1 MTVSASTDPITEE
14 LFRNAISAIG
24 DEMVLT
30 IYRTAYSGVL
40 KNIMDYSAALCD
52 ADGRLVAQGLSLPGH
67 LCSIPV
73 ALQAVLRHFGDD
85 VAEGDIFIN
94 NDPYDGGM
102 HLPDIFIFKPL
113 FADSA
118 DTNTSRESGGDA
130 TSPARKP
137 IAYAATICHH
147 TDVGG
152 RVPGSNASDSTE
164 IYAEG
169 LRIPPLKLY
178 DRGQPNTTLFRMIE
192 RNVRVPNRVFGDIRS
207 QLAACE
213 IAARGMSDLVARHGA
228 DGVRTLM
235 VAMMDYSERLTRHC
249 LLELPDG
256 EATFT
261 DWIDDDQIDVGV
273 PIPLVCTIRKRG
285 DTMEVDWT
293 GSAPQVK
300 GAINNT
306 WSYTAAMSFTAVKSV
321 LSINMPNND
330 GVFRPIKVIA
340 PPGTITNG
348 KLPAACAARGLTGF
362 RGVDCAFGALAQL
375 YPDRVFAA
383 SDGGN
388 TGLTIGGYDK
398 DLNPFIYVDFI
409 SGAWGGRPWA
419 DGLDGNTVMFANM
432 ASFSVEVIEA
442 ENPLEVL
449 DYEFVPDTG
458 GPGLF
463 RGGMSQRK
471 TWRMLADEGIL
482 QVRADRQTHRP
493 YGLQGGGPGAFGVNM
508 LDPGLPTEEKL
519 HAKLTMT
526 LRKGQVFRHELPGAG
541 GWGDALTR
549 DLASVARDLRD
560 GLVSI
565 EAARR
570 DYGVVATGD
579 PPVIDE
585 AATQARRAHLTKVRP
600 RLPNVAWQPAEAAE

>member
-1 MTVSASTDPITEE
+1 MDPITQE
-14 LFRNAISAIG
+14 LFRNAVAALG

-40 KNIMDYSAALCD
+40 KNIMDYSAAICD
-52 ADGRLVAQGLSLPGH
+52 AQGRLAAQGLSLPGH

-73 ALQAVLRHFGDD
+73 ALQAVLRHYGDD
-85 VAEGDIFIN
+85 IAEGDILIN

-113 FADSA
+113 FSD
-118 DTNTSRESGGDA
+118 GQV
-130 TSPARKP
+130 

-178 DRGQPNTTLFRMIE
+178 ERGVPNATLFRLIE

-213 IAARGMSDLVARHGA
+213 IAARGMTDLVARYGA
-228 DGVRTLM
+228 QTVRTLM
-235 VAMMDYSERLTRHC
+235 SRAMDYSERLTRYC
-249 LLELPDG
+249 LAQLADG
-256 EATFT
+256 EATFV
-261 DWIDDDQIDVGV
+261 DWIDDDQIDEGK
-273 PIPLVCTIRKRG
+273 PIKLVCTVRKHG
-285 DTMEVDWT
+285 ETMEVDWT

-306 WSYTAAMSFTAVKSV
+306 WSYTAAASFTAVKSV

-340 PPGTITNG
+340 PEGTIMHG

-362 RGVDCAFGALAQL
+362 RAVDCCFGALAQL

-398 DLNPFIYVDFI
+398 DLKPFIYVDFI

-419 DGLDGNTVMFANM
+419 DGLDGNTCMFANM

-458 GPGLF
+458 GAGKF
-463 RGGMSQRK
+463 RGGMAQRK

-493 YGLQGGGPGAFGVNM
+493 YGLYGGGAGAPGRNL
-508 LDPGLPTEEKL
+508 LDPGTNTERKL
-519 HAKLTMT
+519 HSKLTMT
-526 LRKGQVFRHELPGAG
+526 LRKDEVFRHDLPGAG
-541 GWGDALTR
+541 GWGDPLAR
-549 DLASVARDLRD
+549 DLALVAKDLRD
-560 GLVSI
+560 GLVTI
-565 EAARR
+565 EGAAR
-570 DYGVVATGD
+570 DYAVIARGD

-585 AATQARRAHLTKVRP
+585 AATFSLRAQRSNLGPTRHEIASSP
-600 RLPNVAWQPAEAAE
+600 RDAQ

>member
-1 MTVSASTDPITEE
+1 MSDPITEE

-40 KNIMDYSAALCD
+40 KNIMDYSAAICD
-52 ADGRLVAQGLSLPGH
+52 AQGRLVAQGLSLPGH

-73 ALQAVLRHFGDD
+73 ALQAVLAQFGDD
-85 VAEGDIFIN
+85 VHPGDIFIN

-113 FADSA
+113 FAPMDQ
-118 DTNTSRESGGDA
+118 GGR
-130 TSPARKP
+130 PV
-137 IAYAATICHH
+137 AYAATICHH

-178 DRGQPNTTLFRMIE
+178 ERGQPNTTLFRMID
-192 RNVRVPNRVFGDIRS
+192 RNVRVPGRVLGDIRS

-213 IAARGMSDLVARHGA
+213 IAARGMTDLLARYGA
-228 DGVRTLM
+228 DGVVGLM
-235 VAMMDYSERLTRHC
+235 SATMDYSERLTRHC
-249 LLELPDG
+249 LSELPDG

-285 DTMEVDWT
+285 DAMEVDWT

-330 GVFRPIKVIA
+330 GVFRPITVIA

-348 KLPAACAARGLTGF
+348 LLPAACAARGLTGF

-375 YPDRVFAA
+375 YPDRVMAA

-398 DLNPFIYVDFI
+398 ELNPFIYVDFI

-419 DGLDGNTVMFANM
+419 DGLDGNTCMFANM

-458 GPGLF
+458 GAGKF

-471 TWRMLADEGIL
+471 TWRMLADEGVL

-493 YGLQGGGPGAFGVNM
+493 YGLYGGGPGA
-508 LDPGLPTEEKL
+508 PGLNVMNPGAGTETKL
-519 HAKLTMT
+519 HAKITMT
-526 LRKGQVFRHELPGAG
+526 LRRRDVFRHELPGAG
-541 GWGDALTR
+541 GWGPALER
-549 DLASVARDLRD
+549 DLAMVARDLRD
-560 GLVSI
+560 GLVTI
-565 EAARR
+565 EAAAVH
-570 DYGVVATGD
+570 YGVVAHGD
-579 PPVIDE
+579 PPLIDE
-585 AATQARRAHLTKVRP
+585 AATGALRARLK
-600 RLPNVAWQPAEAAE
+600 AE

>member
-1 MTVSASTDPITEE
+1 MLAPDPITEE
-14 LFRNAISAIG
+14 LFRNALAALG

-52 ADGRLVAQGLSLPGH
+52 AQGRLAAQGLALPGH

-85 VAEGDIFIN
+85 IAEGDILIN

-113 FADSA
+113 FADG
-118 DTNTSRESGGDA
+118 R
-130 TSPARKP
+130 P

-178 DRGQPNTTLFRMIE
+178 ERGKPNTTLFRMID
-192 RNVRVPNRVFGDIRS
+192 RNVRLPGRVLGDIRS

-213 IAARGMSDLVARHGA
+213 IAARGMTDLVERYGA
-228 DGVRTLM
+228 DGVVSLM
-235 VAMMDYSERLTRHC
+235 NATMDYSERLTRHC
-249 LLELPDG
+249 LSELPDG

-261 DWIDDDQIDVGV
+261 DWIDDDQIDAGV
-273 PIPLVCTIRKRG
+273 PIPLVCTVRKRG
-285 DTMEVDWT
+285 DAMEVDWT

-340 PPGTITNG
+340 PLGTITHG

-362 RGVDCAFGALAQL
+362 RGVDCCFGALAKL
-375 YPDRVFAA
+375 YPDRVIAA
-383 SDGGN
+383 SEGGN
-388 TGLTIGGYDK
+388 TGITIGGYDK
-398 DLNPFIYVDFI
+398 ELNPFIYVDFL
-409 SGAWGGRPWA
+409 SGCWGGRPWA
-419 DGLDGNTVMFANM
+419 DGLDGNTSMFANM

-458 GPGLF
+458 GAGKF
-463 RGGMSQRK
+463 RGGMAQRK

-493 YGLQGGGPGAFGVNM
+493 YGLQGGGPGAAGRNI
-508 LDPGLPTEEKL
+508 LDPGRGTEEKL
-519 HAKLTMT
+519 HSKLTMT
-526 LRKGQVFRHELPGAG
+526 LRKGQLFRHELPGAG

-549 DLASVARDLRD
+549 ELPLVAKDLRD
-560 GLVSI
+560 GLVTI
-565 EAARR
+565 DAAAR
-570 DYGVVATGD
+570 DYGVVALGD

-585 AATQARRAHLTKVRP
+585 TATEVLRAKLRRVST
-600 RLPNVAWQPAEAAE
+600 

>member
-1 MTVSASTDPITEE
+1 MADPITEE

-40 KNIMDYSAALCD
+40 KNIMDYSAAICD

-73 ALQAVLRHFGDD
+73 ALRAVLKHFRDD
-85 VAEGDIFIN
+85 IVEGDIFVN

-113 FADSA
+113 FADGA
-118 DTNTSRESGGDA
+118 V
-130 TSPARKP
+130 

-178 DRGQPNTTLFRMIE
+178 EAGKANTTLFRMIE
-192 RNVRVPNRVFGDIRS
+192 RNVRIPGRVFGDIRS

-213 IAARGMSDLVARHGA
+213 IAARGMADLVTRY
-228 DGVRTLM
+228 GVDEVRRLM

-261 DWIDDDQIDVGV
+261 DWIDDDQIDMGV
-273 PIPLVCTIRKRG
+273 PIKLVCTVRKHG

-340 PPGTITNG
+340 PSGTITNG

-362 RGVDCAFGALAQL
+362 RGVDCAFGALARL
-375 YPDRVFAA
+375 YPDRVMAA

-419 DGLDGNTVMFANM
+419 DGLDGNTCMFANM

-458 GPGLF
+458 GAGKF

-493 YGLQGGGPGAFGVNM
+493 YGLRGGGPGAFGRNI
-508 LDPGLPTEEKL
+508 LDPGLPTEETL

-526 LRKGQVFRHELPGAG
+526 FRRGQVFRHELPGAG
-541 GWGDALTR
+541 GHGDALSR
-549 DLASVARDLRD
+549 DLLLIAKDLRD
-560 GLVSI
+560 GLVTI
-565 EAARR
+565 DGAAR
-570 DYGVVATGD
+570 DYGVVAQGD
-579 PPVIDE
+579 PPEIDL
-585 AATQARRAHLTKVRP
+585 AATEALRARLRATRKP
-600 RLPNVAWQPAEAAE
+600 MPAVAWEPAA

>member
-1 MTVSASTDPITEE
+1 MSDPITEE

-40 KNIMDYSAALCD
+40 KNIMDYSAAVCD
-52 ADGRLVAQGLSLPGH
+52 SQGRLVAQGLSLPGH

-73 ALQAVLRHFGDD
+73 ALQAVLAHFGPD
-85 VAEGDIFIN
+85 VHEGDIFIN

-113 FADSA
+113 FAPTDGSKA
-118 DTNTSRESGGDA
+118 
-130 TSPARKP
+130 P

-178 DRGQPNTTLFRMIE
+178 ERGQPNTTLFRMIE
-192 RNVRVPNRVFGDIRS
+192 RNVRLPGRVLGDIRS

-213 IAARGMSDLVARHGA
+213 IAARGMTDLVGRYGG
-228 DGVRTLM
+228 DGVRDLM
-235 VAMMDYSERLTRHC
+235 VAMMDYSERLTRQC

-261 DWIDDDQIDVGV
+261 DWIDDDQIDLGK
-273 PIPLVCTIRKRG
+273 PIPLVCTIRKHG

-293 GSAPQVK
+293 GSSPQVK

-306 WSYTAAMSFTAVKSV
+306 LSYTAAMSFTAVKSV
-321 LSINMPNND
+321 LSVNMPNND
-330 GVFRPIKVIA
+330 GVFRPIKIIA
-340 PPGTITNG
+340 PAGTITHG

-362 RGVDCAFGALAQL
+362 RGVDCCFGALAQL

-398 DLNPFIYVDFI
+398 QLNPFIYVDFM
-409 SGAWGGRPWA
+409 SGAWGGSSMGRWI
-419 DGLDGNTVMFANM
+419 GRQHRHVRQYGELF
-432 ASFSVEVIEA
+432 
-442 ENPLEVL
+442 
-449 DYEFVPDTG
+449 G
-458 GPGLF
+458 GSD
-463 RGGMSQRK
+463 RGGEPAGSAGLR
-471 TWRMLADEGIL
+471 
-482 QVRADRQTHRP
+482 VRARHRRRRKVP
-493 YGLQGGGPGAFGVNM
+493 RRHVA
-508 LDPGLPTEEKL
+508 
-519 HAKLTMT
+519 AK
-526 LRKGQVFRHELPGAG
+526 
-541 GWGDALTR
+541 
-549 DLASVARDLRD
+549 DLAHAGRRRRAAGSCRPSDPPSIRPVWRRPRRAWAERARSRAAHRAKTACEAHD
-560 GLVSI
+560 
-565 EAARR
+565 EPAARGR
-570 DYGVVATGD
+570 F
-579 PPVIDE
+579 PS
-585 AATQARRAHLTKVRP
+585 
-600 RLPNVAWQPAEAAE
+600 

>member
-1 MTVSASTDPITEE
+1 MADPITEE

-40 KNIMDYSAALCD
+40 KNIMDYSAAICD
-52 ADGRLVAQGLSLPGH
+52 AEGRLVAQGLSLPGH

-85 VAEGDIFIN
+85 VEPGDIFIN

-113 FADSA
+113 F
-118 DTNTSRESGGDA
+118 TNPPSSGG
-130 TSPARKP
+130 KP

-178 DRGQPNTTLFRMIE
+178 ERGQPNATLFRMIE
-192 RNVRVPNRVFGDIRS
+192 RNVRLPGRVFGDIRS

-213 IAARGMSDLVARHGA
+213 IAARGMTDLVARYGGN
-228 DGVRTLM
+228 GVRDLM
-235 VAMMDYSERLTRHC
+235 VAMMDYSERLTRQC

-256 EATFT
+256 EASFT
-261 DWIDDDQIDVGV
+261 DWIDDDQIDLGK
-273 PIPLVCTIRKRG
+273 PIKLVCTVRKHG

-306 WSYTAAMSFTAVKSV
+306 LSYTAAMSFTAVKSV
-321 LSINMPNND
+321 LSVNMPNND
-330 GVFRPIKVIA
+330 GVFRPIKIIA
-340 PPGTITNG
+340 PLGTITHG
-348 KLPAACAARGLTGF
+348 QLPAACAARGLTGF
-362 RGVDCAFGALAQL
+362 RGADCCFGALAQL
-375 YPDRVFAA
+375 YPNRVFAA

-388 TGLTIGGYDK
+388 TGLTVGGYDK

-419 DGLDGNTVMFANM
+419 DGLDGNTCMFANM

-458 GPGLF
+458 GAGRF

-471 TWRMLADEGIL
+471 TWRMLADEGVL

-493 YGLQGGGPGAFGVNM
+493 YGLWGGGPGT
-508 LDPGLPTEEKL
+508 PGLNVMNPGPGETKL
-519 HAKLTMT
+519 HSKITMN
-526 LRKGQVFRHELPGAG
+526 LMRGDIFRHELPGAG
-541 GWGDALTR
+541 GWGAALDR
-549 DLASVARDLRD
+549 DLALVARDLRD
-560 GLVSI
+560 GLVSV
-565 EAARR
+565 EAAAH
-570 DYGVVATGD
+570 DYGVVADGD
-579 PPVIDE
+579 PPVINM
-585 AATQARRAHLTKVRP
+585 AATETLRARLRRDRKP
-600 RLPNVAWQPAEAAE
+600 LPDVAWEPTA

>member
-1 MTVSASTDPITEE
+1 MATMRTSDPITEE
-14 LFRNAISAIG
+14 LFRNALAALG

-52 ADGRLVAQGLSLPGH
+52 AQGRLAAQGLALPGH

-73 ALQAVLRHFGDD
+73 ALQAVLRHFGEDI
-85 VAEGDIFIN
+85 AEGDILIN

-113 FADSA
+113 FAQGQQDG
-118 DTNTSRESGGDA
+118 R
-130 TSPARKP
+130 P

-178 DRGQPNTTLFRMIE
+178 ERGQPNTTLFRMID
-192 RNVRVPNRVFGDIRS
+192 RNVRVPGRVLGDIRS

-213 IAARGMSDLVARHGA
+213 IAARGMADLVERYGA
-228 DGVRTLM
+228 DGVTSM
-235 VAMMDYSERLTRHC
+235 MNATMDYSERLTRHC
-249 LLELPDG
+249 LSELPDG

-261 DWIDDDQIDVGV
+261 DWIDDDQIDVGK
-273 PIPLVCTIRKRG
+273 PIPLVCTVRKRG
-285 DTMEVDWT
+285 DAMEVDWT

-340 PPGTITNG
+340 PPGTITHG

-362 RGVDCAFGALAQL
+362 RGVDCCFGALAQL
-375 YPDRVFAA
+375 YPDRVYAA

-388 TGLTIGGYDK
+388 TGVTIGGYDTA
-398 DLNPFIYVDFI
+398 LRPFIYVDFL
-409 SGAWGGRPWA
+409 SGCWGARPWA
-419 DGLDGNTVMFANM
+419 DGLDGNTSMFANM

-458 GPGLF
+458 GAGKF

-493 YGLQGGGPGAFGVNM
+493 YGLQGGGPGAAGRNV
-508 LDPGLPTEEKL
+508 LDPGLPSEEKL

-526 LRKGQVFRHELPGAG
+526 LRKGQVFRHQLPGAG
-541 GWGDALTR
+541 GWGDALER
-549 DLASVARDLRD
+549 DLALVAKDLRD
-560 GLVSI
+560 GLVTI
-565 EAARR
+565 EGAAR
-570 DYGVVATGD
+570 DYGVVARGD
-579 PPVIDE
+579 PPEIDA
-585 AATQARRAHLTKVRP
+585 AATEKLRAELRRRRG
-600 RLPNVAWQPAEAAE
+600 RLPDVAWEAPG

>member
-1 MTVSASTDPITEE
+1 MSDPITEE

-40 KNIMDYSAALCD
+40 KNIMDYSAAICD
-52 ADGRLVAQGLSLPGH
+52 AQGRLVAQGLSLPGH

-73 ALQAVLRHFGDD
+73 ALQAVLAAFGED
-85 VAEGDIFIN
+85 VHPGDIFIN

-113 FADSA
+113 FAPMEEGERVVA
-118 DTNTSRESGGDA
+118 F
-130 TSPARKP
+130 
-137 IAYAATICHH
+137 AATICHH

-152 RVPGSNASDSTE
+152 RVPGSNASDSLE

-178 DRGQPNTTLFRMIE
+178 ERGVANATLFRMIE
-192 RNVRVPNRVFGDIRS
+192 RNVRLPGRVFGDIRS

-213 IAARGMSDLVARHGA
+213 IAARGMADLVGRYGS
-228 DGVRTLM
+228 DGVSALM
-235 VAMMDYSERLTRHC
+235 VSMMDYSERLTRQC
-249 LLELPDG
+249 LLELADG

-293 GSAPQVK
+293 GSAKQVK
-300 GAINNT
+300 GSINNT
-306 WSYTAAMSFTAVKSV
+306 LSYTAAMSFTAVKSV
-321 LSINMPNND
+321 LSVNMPNND
-330 GVFRPIKVIA
+330 GVFRPIKIIA
-340 PPGTITNG
+340 PAGTIVHG

-375 YPDRVFAA
+375 YPDKVFAA

-398 DLNPFIYVDFI
+398 ALNPFIYVDFI

-419 DGLDGNTVMFANM
+419 DGLDGNTCMFANM

-458 GPGLF
+458 GAGRF
-463 RGGMSQRK
+463 RGGMAQRK

-493 YGLQGGGPGAFGVNM
+493 YGLQGGGPGAPGLNVM
-508 LDPGLPTEEKL
+508 DPGMAGETRL
-519 HAKLTMT
+519 HAKITMNL
-526 LRKGQVFRHELPGAG
+526 LRGQVFRHELPGAG
-541 GWGDALTR
+541 GWGPALER
-549 DLASVARDLRD
+549 DLALVARDLRD
-560 GLVSI
+560 GLVSVD
-565 EAARR
+565 AAAR
-570 DYGVVATGD
+570 DYGVVAEGD
-579 PPVIDE
+579 PPVIDVVATE
-585 AATQARRAHLTKVRP
+585 VLRSRLKAERVALPTPAWEPAA
-600 RLPNVAWQPAEAAE
+600 

>member
-1 MTVSASTDPITEE
+1 MTTSDPITEE
-14 LFRNAISAIG
+14 LFRNAIAALG

-52 ADGRLVAQGLSLPGH
+52 AQGRLAAQGLALPGH

-85 VAEGDIFIN
+85 IAEGDILIN

-113 FADSA
+113 FADG
-118 DTNTSRESGGDA
+118 R
-130 TSPARKP
+130 P

-178 DRGQPNTTLFRMIE
+178 ERGRPNTTLFRMID
-192 RNVRVPNRVFGDIRS
+192 RNVRVPGRVLGDIRS

-213 IAARGMSDLVARHGA
+213 IAARGMTDLVARYGA
-228 DGVRTLM
+228 DDVVALM
-235 VAMMDYSERLTRHC
+235 SATMDYSERLTRHC
-249 LLELPDG
+249 LSELPDG

-273 PIPLVCTIRKRG
+273 PIPLVCTVRKRG
-285 DTMEVDWT
+285 DAMEVDWT

-340 PPGTITNG
+340 PSGTITNG

-362 RGVDCAFGALAQL
+362 RGVDCCFGALAQL
-375 YPDRVFAA
+375 YPDRVYAA

-388 TGLTIGGYDK
+388 TGITIGGYDK
-398 DLNPFIYVDFI
+398 ALRPFIYVDFL
-409 SGAWGGRPWA
+409 SGCWGGRPWA
-419 DGLDGNTVMFANM
+419 DGLDGNTSMFANM

-458 GPGLF
+458 GAGKF

-493 YGLQGGGPGAFGVNM
+493 YGLQGGGPGAAGRNM
-508 LDPGLPTEEKL
+508 LDPGLPTEQKL

-526 LRKGQVFRHELPGAG
+526 LRKGQLFRHDLPGAG
-541 GWGDALTR
+541 GWGEALER
-549 DLASVARDLRD
+549 DLAPVAKDLRD
-560 GLVSI
+560 GLVTI
-565 EAARR
+565 EGAAR
-570 DYGVVATGD
+570 DYGVVARGD
-579 PPVIDE
+579 PPEIDVTATE
-585 AATQARRAHLTKVRP
+585 ALRATLRTIRA
-600 RLPNVAWQPAEAAE
+600 RLPDVAWHGPA

>member
-1 MTVSASTDPITEE
+1 MDAIPPVLPGPGFGGRMPAMHTPDPISEE
-14 LFRNAISAIG
+14 LFRNAVAALG

-52 ADGRLVAQGLSLPGH
+52 ADGRLAAQGLSLPGH

-85 VAEGDIFIN
+85 IAEGDILIN

-113 FADSA
+113 FAA
-118 DTNTSRESGGDA
+118 GR
-130 TSPARKP
+130 P

-178 DRGQPNTTLFRMIE
+178 ERGKPNTTLFRMIE
-192 RNVRVPNRVFGDIRS
+192 RNVRVPGRVFGDIRS

-213 IAARGMSDLVARHGA
+213 IAARGMTDLVARYGA
-228 DGVRTLM
+228 DGV
-235 VAMMDYSERLTRHC
+235 VAMMNATMDYSERLTRHC
-249 LLELPDG
+249 LSELPDG

-261 DWIDDDQIDVGV
+261 DWIDDDQIDVGK
-273 PIPLVCTIRKRG
+273 PIPLVCTVRKRG
-285 DTMEVDWT
+285 DAMEVDWT

-362 RGVDCAFGALAQL
+362 RGVDCCFGALAKL
-375 YPDRVFAA
+375 YPDRVCAA
-383 SDGGN
+383 SEGGN
-388 TGLTIGGYDK
+388 TGITIGGYDK
-398 DLNPFIYVDFI
+398 ELQPFIYVDFL
-409 SGAWGGRPWA
+409 SGCWGGRPWA
-419 DGLDGNTVMFANM
+419 DGLDGNTSMFANM

-449 DYEFVPDTG
+449 EYEFVPDTG
-458 GPGLF
+458 GAGMH

-471 TWRMLADEGIL
+471 SWRMLADEGIL

-493 YGLQGGGPGAFGVNM
+493 YGLPGGGPGAAGRNL
-508 LDPGLPTEEKL
+508 LDPGLSSEEKL

-549 DLASVARDLRD
+549 DLSLVAKDLRD
-560 GLVSI
+560 GLVTI
-565 EAARR
+565 EGAAR
-570 DYGVVATGD
+570 DYGVVARGD
-579 PPVIDE
+579 PPMID
-585 AATQARRAHLTKVRP
+585 AAASMELRARLRTRSGPSGV
-600 RLPNVAWQPAEAAE
+600 

>member
-1 MTVSASTDPITEE
+1 MSRPDPITEE
-14 LFRNAISAIG
+14 LFRNAIAALG

-52 ADGRLVAQGLSLPGH
+52 AQGRLAAQGLALPGN

-85 VAEGDIFIN
+85 IAEGDILIN

-113 FADSA
+113 FARGQQDG
-118 DTNTSRESGGDA
+118 R
-130 TSPARKP
+130 P

-178 DRGQPNTTLFRMIE
+178 ERGRPNTTLFRMID
-192 RNVRVPNRVFGDIRS
+192 RNVRVSGRVLGDIRS

-213 IAARGMSDLVARHGA
+213 IAARGMADLVDRYGT
-228 DGVRTLM
+228 DDVISLM
-235 VAMMDYSERLTRHC
+235 NATMDYSERLTRHC
-249 LLELPDG
+249 LSELPDG

-261 DWIDDDQIDVGV
+261 DWIDDDQIDIGK
-273 PIPLVCTIRKRG
+273 PIPLVCTVRKRG
-285 DTMEVDWT
+285 DAMEVDWT

-340 PPGTITNG
+340 PPGTITHG

-362 RGVDCAFGALAQL
+362 RGVDCCFGALAQL
-375 YPDRVFAA
+375 YPDRVYAA

-388 TGLTIGGYDK
+388 TGVTIGGYDTA
-398 DLNPFIYVDFI
+398 LRPFIYVDFL
-409 SGAWGGRPWA
+409 SGCWGARPWA
-419 DGLDGNTVMFANM
+419 DGLDGNTSMFANM

-458 GPGLF
+458 GAGKF

-493 YGLQGGGPGAFGVNM
+493 YGLQGGGPGAAGRNV
-508 LDPGLPTEEKL
+508 LDPGLPSEQKL

-541 GWGDALTR
+541 GWGDALER
-549 DLASVARDLRD
+549 DLALVAKDLRD
-560 GLVSI
+560 GLVTI
-565 EAARR
+565 ERAAR
-570 DYGVVATGD
+570 DYGVVAGGD
-579 PPVIDE
+579 PPEIDP
-585 AATQARRAHLTKVRP
+585 AASETLRAELRLRRG
-600 RLPNVAWQPAEAAE
+600 RLPDVAWEAPE